1 MLIVNEKT
9 LALLVLALI
18 VVAAIFLI
26 CSIFRLIRW
35 VLRSVWYLLT
45 GKRTRRN
52 DPLKSEDWLVRA
64 QARQEIR
71 FQNSLP
77 PLKPEI
83 KSKKKSFFKRN

>member
-1 MLIVNEKT
+1 MLIVNEKS
-9 LALLVLALI
+9 LALLVLAFI

-26 CSIFRLIRW
+26 CSIFRLIKW
-35 VLRSVWYLLT
+35 FLCSVWYLLT

-71 FQNSLP
+71 FQNSMP
-77 PLKPEI
+77 PVL
-83 KSKKKSFFKRN
+83 SQKKKPRK